1 MGKIRKANL
10 ERFREHLK
18 NNPRLDEAYRQLFK
32 KGFDEAT
39 DTYIQFIGSG
49 KSAGELVGVV
59 VALNTVVGLIYDE
72 CREKKCNNFPAAV
85 DFFTA
90 ELKKEDEDG
99 RNDHS

>member
-18 NNPRLDEAYRQLFK
+18 NNPVMDAAYRQLFV

-39 DTYIQFIGSG
+39 NTFIRFVGSG

-59 VALNTVVGLIYDE
+59 VALHCIADEIYDE
-72 CREKKCNNFPAAV
+72 CRQARFTSFPAAV

-90 ELKKEDEDG
+90 EMKQED
-99 RNDHS
+99 RQ

>member
-18 NNPRLDEAYRQLFK
+18 NNPVMDAAYRQLFV

-39 DTYIQFIGSG
+39 NTFIRFVGSG

-59 VALNTVVGLIYDE
+59 VALNTVIGSIYDE

-85 DFFTA
+85 DFFTD

-99 RNDHS
+99 RSDL

>member
-10 ERFREHLK
+10 ERFRELLK
-18 NNPRLDEAYRQLFK
+18 NHPRLDEAYRQLFK

-39 DTYIQFIGSG
+39 DTYIQFVGSG
-49 KSAGELVGVV
+49 KSACELVGVV

-90 ELKKEDEDG
+90 EMKKEGKDG
-99 RNDHS
+99 RSDL